1 MSFPSNLFSLLSE
14 FRTWDITQCRTGV
27 WILKLDS
34 SLLDLDEC
42 GGIFNSLS
50 LSTKASLCCRKHL
63 EMTLSSSEESQEE
76 EHANIFFQ
84 AMLLLLLESSSAIP
98 EMMITCVGGKGLM
111 LTAEKFV
118 VEQLNLVKASIL
130 DIKRIN
136 SIASEVMKSVQEV
149 LNSSVKLCKTYA
161 QVLKSEADGMIDDK
175 NGTIDG
181 ERLDNVNYVGKLLT
195 FTTDFMYE
203 LGIIAATADANLV
216 TILNISW
223 KGVVALLQL
232 GNEGLAAKV
241 NVADIISSLISLAT
255 GSLKHTA
262 ESWSSKCKEGVTVNE
277 AKRSV
282 LPVKFYLINAV
293 RILSQC
299 PCKVSTIY
307 KDITQCVLMISTLGI
322 SLCREP
328 HLKASSEALVEFL
341 EPTSCCLL
349 HTLLI
354 SDEVEQETKFKIL
367 NWLFTDEKHSSY
379 ASPGEANRSPTFM
392 EGVFTLYCDNM
403 PRERALIL
411 GQVSLFLNLLRSS
424 PDLKEDGIIGI
435 SQKLEWFF
443 HCLIDEDVYSS
454 ILVLKIPVFLSR
466 AGSSPGLVWQCLFS
480 SLLLALKVFV
490 VVASPSVAWGN
501 VEFFLLENFL
511 HPHFLIW
518 EINMELWCFI
528 VRGAGLEMVNDIMC
542 KLCSLFKLMASFRP
556 FPANICAL
564 RKMARSI
571 CMLLS
576 YATQPSID
584 QVYCFISDD
593 RSPAACIMYVALLM
607 EGFPLKSLSDGLKKH
622 AIHRIISSYH
632 SFIEKNEK
640 KLQVDG
646 PSRSFDSYILCAP
659 VYAISS
665 ALQYHQVNS
674 ADVNEK
680 TLKFIITT
688 INGYKGAMGVL
699 KEVYCKLLS
708 KSLAIVSNAKHL
720 YASDVMQEVILELQ
734 PLFGTKNIGSDVL
747 LDHCKPDLSFFMAG
761 LARMDIKEDEGSTI
775 YSALWDMYGMLLR
788 ERHWANIHLA
798 ISAFGYFAA
807 RTSCNQLWRFVP
819 QDAALS
825 FDPNTGNVTD
835 DRFMSELK
843 AFLDK
848 EGALLVVTPS
858 TEQYAILVK
867 EALILKET
875 VDKISN
881 IKLRDSSPDI
891 MEIDSESHVTKKRK
905 LPDGISEG
913 VVLLQSGLKV
923 MGDGLAQLQQQQHG
937 SHDLHEKFSTQLS
950 RLEDVIYHLVGL
962 AGDV

>member
-1 MSFPSNLFSLLSE
+1 MRGANSISITQLRHIIHTVTNHNLYNLSGNLNPSHSYVKKSLLVVTNTYEKLSTMTNGNTKFPPLYVKCSAQSAARHQPMLATARGGSSE
-14 FRTWDITQCRTGV
+14 KREDHFLLLVVMPIDLCSCFSSTLHRHRSSMGIGMVEKSIQKCLNFIRV
-27 WILKLDS
+27 WILKLGLENAENNYERLKDS
-34 SLLDLDEC
+34 KYDVDIINILGRSYLLGCVPMLVKQNYFAC
-42 GGIFNSLS
+42 TL
-50 LSTKASLCCRKHL
+50 LLVHL
-63 EMTLSSSEESQEE
+63 LHKLQAFALPVLTHVMLWTLSW
-76 EHANIFFQ
+76 I
-84 AMLLLLLESSSAIP
+84 LLWKVVHIP
-98 EMMITCVGGKGLM
+98 EMMLNKMRIHCV
-111 LTAEKFV
+111 T
-118 VEQLNLVKASIL
+118 LNAMGCAIVWFS
-130 DIKRIN
+130 
-136 SIASEVMKSVQEV
+136 
-149 LNSSVKLCKTYA
+149 C
-161 QVLKSEADGMIDDK
+161 KSE
-175 NGTIDG
+175 
-181 ERLDNVNYVGKLLT
+181 
-195 FTTDFMYE
+195 
-203 LGIIAATADANLV
+203 
-216 TILNISW
+216 S
-223 KGVVALLQL
+223 
-232 GNEGLAAKV
+232 
-241 NVADIISSLISLAT
+241 
-255 GSLKHTA
+255 
-262 ESWSSKCKEGVTVNE
+262 ESWSSKCKEGITVNE

-293 RILSQC
+293 RIMSQR
-299 PCKVSTIY
+299 PCKVIY

-322 SLCREP
+322 SLSREP

-354 SDEVEQETKFKIL
+354 SDEVEQEAKFKIL
-367 NWLFTDEKHSSY
+367 DWLFTDEKHSSC

-392 EGVFTLYCDNM
+392 EEVFTLNCDNM
-403 PRERALIL
+403 PRDRALIL

-466 AGSSPGLVWQCLFS
+466 VGSSPVLVWQCLFS

-490 VVASPSVAWGN
+490 VVAAPSVAWGN
-501 VEFFLLENFL
+501 VEFFLLESFL

-528 VRGAGLEMVNDIMC
+528 VRGAELEMANDIMC

-571 CMLLS
+571 CVLLS

-584 QVYCFISDD
+584 QVYCFISND

-640 KLQVDG
+640 KLQIDG
-646 PSRSFDSYILCAP
+646 PSRSLDSNILCAP

-665 ALQYHQVNS
+665 ALQYHQINS

-680 TLKFIITT
+680 TLKFMISI
-688 INGYKGAMGVL
+688 INGYKGATGVL
-699 KEVYCKLLS
+699 KEAYCKLLS

-734 PLFGTKNIGSDVL
+734 TLFGTKSIASDVL
-747 LDHCKPDLSFFMAG
+747 LDLCKPDLSFFMAG
-761 LARMDIKEDEGSTI
+761 LAHMDIKEDEGSSI
-775 YSALWDMYGMLLR
+775 YSALWEMYGMLLR

-825 FDPNTGNVTD
+825 FDPSTGNVTE

-848 EGALLVVTPS
+848 EGAVILVTPS

-891 MEIDSESHVTKKRK
+891 MEMDSESHVTKKRK

-937 SHDLHEKFSTQLS
+937 SHDLHEKFSTQLL

-962 AGDV
+962 AGDE